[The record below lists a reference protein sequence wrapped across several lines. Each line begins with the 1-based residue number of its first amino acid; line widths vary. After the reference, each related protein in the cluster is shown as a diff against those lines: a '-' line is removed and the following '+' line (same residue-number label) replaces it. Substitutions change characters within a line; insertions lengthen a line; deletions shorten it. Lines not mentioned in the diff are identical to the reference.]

1 MLVNV
6 VETSEGARSY
16 RSALRRT
23 QAAATRE
30 RVIEAAAELFSRKGY
45 SGTTFVQ
52 VAAEAGV
59 SVETVR
65 KHGPKAALLRAA
77 IELRSFGVEGE
88 ADILET
94 DVGRTLVGLEDPATV
109 AEFLGD
115 VLLAI
120 NAPVASLWTAVSST
134 AYGNPE
140 VATFRDEMLA
150 SVRAQVGRV
159 LGVLGDRGWL
169 CRDVPF
175 DELVE
180 AFCVVTS
187 VESYVR
193 FVLVDGRSADAYRRF
208 VSRTVRRTILDAGAA
223 VT

>member
-6 VETSEGARSY
+6 VETRDAARSY
-16 RSALRRT
+16 RSALRSR
-23 QAAATRE
+23 QAAATRG

-45 SGTTFVQ
+45 VGTTFAQ
-52 VAAEAGV
+52 IAAEAGV

-77 IELRSFGVEGE
+77 IELKSFGVEGE
-88 ADILET
+88 TDILET
-94 DVGRTLVGLEDPATV
+94 DVGRTLLGLEDPATV
-109 AEFLGD
+109 AEVLGD

-120 NAPVASLWTAVSST
+120 NAPSARLWTAVLST
-134 AYGNPE
+134 AHGNPE
-140 VATFRDEMLA
+140 VAAFRDEMLA
-150 SVRAQVGRV
+150 SVRGQVERV

-175 DELVE
+175 HELVE
-180 AFCVVTS
+180 TFCVVTS

-193 FVLVDGRSADAYRRF
+193 FVLVDGQSAGAYRRF
-208 VSRTVRRTILDAGAA
+208 VTRTVRLTILDAGTA
-223 VT
+223 VS